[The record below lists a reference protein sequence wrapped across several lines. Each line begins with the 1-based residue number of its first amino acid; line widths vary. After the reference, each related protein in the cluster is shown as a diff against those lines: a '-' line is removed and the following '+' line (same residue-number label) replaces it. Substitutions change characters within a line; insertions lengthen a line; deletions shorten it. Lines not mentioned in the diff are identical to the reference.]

1 MSIAHCRRPA
11 VLRFSCTAACIPLS
25 LQPSLSQLT
34 VVAGLLVQNTL
45 KFLLNFGNFSPYLN
59 EYILAMPARDAA
71 RRAKMEA
78 EDLLATEGPLH
89 ADNEW
94 NISVLGDNELDSIDA
109 ASSGLFGNSR
119 GR

>member
-11 VLRFSCTAACIPLS
+11 VLRFSCTAACLHVSILGRFLHTLTACGNDKFY
-25 LQPSLSQLT
+25 LQ
-34 VVAGLLVQNTL
+34 
-45 KFLLNFGNFSPYLN
+45 N

-109 ASSGLFGNSR
+109 ASSGLVGIQEDVDV
-119 GR
+119 